1 MVIDLEAYRALLAD
15 LKEIGTL
22 LAMARGVDIRK
33 ALEARQR
40 KIIEKLTE
48 LGVSPAS
55 VQSEEK

>member
-15 LKEIGTL
+15 LKEVGTL
-22 LAMARGVDIRK
+22 LSIARGVETRK
-33 ALEARQR
+33 ALQARQR

-55 VQSEEK
+55 VQEKEK

>member
-1 MVIDLEAYRALLAD
+1 MVIDFEAYRAQLAD

-22 LAMARGVDIRK
+22 LSIARGVETRK

-40 KIIEKLTE
+40 KIIKKLTD

-55 VQSEEK
+55 VTPKEN